1 MNPIW
6 RAFETQPDRAALAH
20 PGDGTSTL
28 PALYGFSHLREDDSN
43 PYKAGFFGAS
53 I

>member
-20 PGDGTSTL
+20 PGDGTPTL
-28 PALYGFSHLREDDSN
+28 SAPCFPNVGMMDFASKARAFLR
-43 PYKAGFFGAS
+43 

>member
-6 RAFETQPDRAALAH
+6 RAFETQPNRAALAH
-20 PGDGTSTL
+20 PGDGTAPRPRLAL
-28 PALYGFSHLREDDSN
+28 PVTGRIDIIR
-43 PYKAGFFGAS
+43 KARAFLGGL

>member
-6 RAFETQPDRAALAH
+6 RAFETQPNRAALAH
-20 PGDGTSTL
+20 PGDGTSPSPRLAL
-28 PALYGFSHLREDDSN
+28 PFIGRIDINRKARALLGGL
-43 PYKAGFFGAS
+43 